1 MANEKAKTYDWDD
14 EVELTEDQERGG
26 QETSILPDGKYPF
39 EVIKTE
45 KQWYDGGQKIPAC
58 NMAKVFLR
66 IDGGELGTGFVAEN
80 IYLAEGF
87 EWKAGAFLRAI
98 GVRSHGD
105 KLEFRKLLHCDGE
118 KGRCEIY
125 IDEYEG
131 RDGKTHQSNKLK
143 RFFDKEEEAPKKA
156 FKKGAF

>member
-1 MANEKAKTYDWDD
+1 MADNENRTIDWDD
-14 EVELTEDQERGG
+14 EITNDGEYSNEESVV
-26 QETSILPDGKYPF
+26 LPEGNYPF

-45 KQWYDGGQKIPAC
+45 QAWFDGSQKIPAC

-98 GVRSHGD
+98 GIRSHGD
-105 KLEFRKLLHCDGE
+105 KLEFSKLLHCDGE
-118 KGRCEIY
+118 VGRCEIY
-125 IDEYEG
+125 VDEYTG
-131 RDGKTHQSNKLK
+131 RDGTTRKSNKLR
-143 RFFDKEEEAPKKA
+143 RFFDKEEQAPKKA
-156 FKKGAF
+156 FKKGSF

>member
-1 MANEKAKTYDWDD
+1 MANENLKTYDWDD

-45 KQWYDGGQKIPAC
+45 KQWYDGGAKIPAC

-66 IDGGELGTGFVAEN
+66 IDGGELGSGLVVEN

-98 GVRSHGD
+98 GIRSHGD
-105 KLEFRKLLHCDGE
+105 KLEFKKPLRDLR
-118 KGRCEIY
+118 GRVRRPRRTDPPKQQAEAVLRQR
-125 IDEYEG
+125 G
-131 RDGKTHQSNKLK
+131 RGP
-143 RFFDKEEEAPKKA
+143 EESV
-156 FKKGAF
+156 

>member
-1 MANEKAKTYDWDD
+1 MANDEVRVIDWDD
-14 EVELTEDQERGG
+14 EIQDDG
-26 QETSILPDGKYPF
+26 QYSGEESVVLPEGNYPF

-45 KQWYDGGQKIPAC
+45 KQWYDGGAKIPAC

-66 IDGGELGTGFVAEN
+66 IDGGERGSGLVVEN

-98 GVRSHGD
+98 GIRSHGD
-105 KLEFRKLLHCDGE
+105 KLEFKKLLHCDGE
-118 KGRCEIY
+118 RGRCEIY
-125 IDEYEG
+125 VDEYEG
-131 RDGKTHQSNKLK
+131 RDGQTRQSNKLK
-143 RFFDKEEEAPKKA
+143 RFFDKEDEAPKKA